1 MGWGGVLYKSI
12 TPGTEVAPDHSSYKK
27 TELQGSE
34 SRGDSEDSH
43 VDMSK

>member
-12 TPGTEVAPDHSSYKK
+12 APGTEVAPDHSSYKK

-34 SRGDSEDSH
+34 SRGDSEESH
-43 VDMSK
+43 VDMGK